1 VKAEDI
7 KLGNEAQVIASILD
21 GETDLFHD
29 LIRPYERTVYVMVL
43 SVLQNGADAE
53 DAAQETFLKAFRN
66 LSQFR
71 AESKFSTWLI
81 SIALNEAR
89 RRLRVRKAHGTET
102 LDAEPGEE
110 GNVSPALL
118 RDWREVPLEAL
129 ERQEVRRILQ
139 QAVMTLPEIYREVFL
154 LRDVEELSVRE
165 SATTVGISEAAV
177 KVRLHRARMML
188 QKTLAPKLKQ
198 VNPKRRWF
206 PWL

>member
-1 VKAEDI
+1 MTTEDI
-7 KLGNEAQVIASILD
+7 QLGHEAQVIASILD
-21 GETDLFHD
+21 GEADLFHD
-29 LIRPYERTVYVMVL
+29 LIRPYERTVYIMVL
-43 SVLQNGADAE
+43 SLLRNEADAE

-66 LSQFR
+66 LNKFR

-89 RRLRVRKAHGTET
+89 RRRRARKSHGTGT
-102 LDAEPGEE
+102 LDAGPGEK
-110 GNVSPALL
+110 GHVSPALL
-118 RDWREVPLEAL
+118 QDWREVPSEIL

-139 QAVMTLPEIYREVFL
+139 QAVMTLPEIYREIFL

-165 SATTVGISEAAV
+165 SATTLGISEGAV
-177 KVRLHRARMML
+177 KIRLHRARMML
-188 QKTLAPKLKQ
+188 QETLGPKLKR